1 MAGQE
6 LLVPLLLVVITIA
19 LFRLVGHVSQVYRGI
34 ARSHELLQGLY
45 YKVERTDSSVHNA
58 AELVGSRIDEART
71 LLKEVGDEIER
82 AGGSASWIGSR
93 EASR

>member
-6 LLVPLLLVVITIA
+6 LLVPLLLVVIAIA
-19 LFRLVGHVSQVYRGI
+19 LFRLVGHVRQVYRGI
-34 ARSHELLQGLY
+34 ARSHELLQVLD
-45 YKVERTDSSVHNA
+45 YKVECIDRSVHNA

-71 LLKEVGDEIER
+71 LLKEVVDKIER
-82 AGGSASWIGSR
+82 AGGSASWAGSQ